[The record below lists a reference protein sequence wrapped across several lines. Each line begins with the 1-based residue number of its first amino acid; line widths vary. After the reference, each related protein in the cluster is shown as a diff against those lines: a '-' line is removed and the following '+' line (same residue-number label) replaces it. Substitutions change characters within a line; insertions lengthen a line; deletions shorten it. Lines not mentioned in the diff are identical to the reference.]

1 MKLKHVLASAVALL
15 CSVATWAQALYNH
28 TYTEGVTV
36 AEGENYFL
44 YNIASGMFLTDGMD
58 YGTHA
63 SIDHAGRVV
72 TLATSGGGYTI
83 NTTPFSA
90 NGSALK
96 NGGLFL
102 REDGEPFV
110 DGTSAEWTFEQVS
123 FNGYTNAYLIKT
135 GEKYLYIDYADN
147 LYLSKMG
154 SFVRSGSNTGD
165 AKSYWLLIPMSARQA
180 VNDYTYL
187 LRNTDMCHPWELPI
201 WNNGNVNMCVGSKE
215 NVTAE
220 AWHASFDFSQTISAS
235 IPNGKYT
242 LHCQG
247 FYYDTETPTV
257 LYANSDQAGLMRWNQ
272 DCNAAQSGAKF
283 LEGAYADNSVTT
295 IVTDHTLKV
304 GVTDPTNKNWQIFDN
319 FYLEYFGSC
328 VVNDAMALPDNG
340 DMAAD
345 KWYYFNPGAGSFNLT
360 ATDLSKIVYT
370 SDGTI
375 LTSAA
380 VSTTFGAN
388 PVTLTN
394 TTYYIKSSI
403 ENNFAYEADSYDLT
417 EQTAAYNTAVINA
430 GTAKT
435 NAEAADK
442 VNAEEKTA
450 LDEAITR
457 YGSIDYSGPQNKAL
471 KDALETATATLT
483 SATNTVKTS
492 ITAYA
497 NAKAYFDAVEPV
509 LKTTNFYTSAAY
521 ATNYSTPKAAYEAG
535 TLSDDDAAALSYGSR
550 RDGKM
555 PAILLSSWAGTT
567 LYINTWSKESA
578 GVAPARDFA
587 TPFFEY
593 WGADRN
599 NLAATTFTS
608 TIGGLTPNALY
619 AVTLNARVKQRDG
632 NRKVADGITLKV
644 GSGDAVDLTRGQH
657 IAMTRRFIDS
667 YTAYGYTN
675 ADGELVTTITVAENS
690 NISWLAFRDV
700 NYAHVEGATALDKV
714 IAEVTA
720 LNGHVPTNV
729 YSRANTVVTNY
740 TDANYPT
747 TDAGFATAIS
757 EIRAAA
763 ATAAAY
769 KSEYESYLELK
780 AYADALVAV
789 DNNNPSAN
797 STLATAISTA
807 ATNVNNVADVAAL
820 TSVNTTLKTAMV
832 TYAGAANPVGDG
844 KKFDLTFMLGK
855 VKFDDCITWENP
867 TVNGFD
873 GWATEQS
880 GGNFQVMENES
891 VTSGDYHSFIEYW
904 SADPQTNSKFN
915 LYTTVSNLPEGTY
928 TMSCYAF
935 AGPDGYAGAAASSEV
950 YFYANDTQGG
960 KVSDSRL
967 TQKEIT
973 FVNASE
979 QDVKIG
985 LKPVTGN
992 TWRWMGI
999 GYVKM
1004 YKTPA
1009 ADDVVLDESRA
1020 YVEGETAADVLLTK
1034 TIYKGF
1040 NTLVLPF
1047 SMTSSE
1053 ITTVLGDGKLYEFT
1067 GADAGSLNF
1076 NEVSTLAAH
1085 TPYLFKADADKII
1098 SRERIS
1104 GRTITVSTNSLKVA
1118 GTDYNLQGTYTPY
1131 AKNGDGNPIVAERD
1145 YVLGADNNFHLTTT
1159 QNALKAFRA
1168 YIQANEASP
1177 VNPVKALSICI
1188 DGETTAIESL
1198 NGETMTDG
1206 AIYNMAGQRVNK
1218 AVKGLYIVN
1227 GKKMLVK

>member
-15 CSVATWAQALYNH
+15 CSVATWAQASYNH
-28 TYTEGVTV
+28 TYTEGVPV
-36 AEGENYFL
+36 EAGENYFL

-63 SIDHAGRVV
+63 SIDHAGRVI
-72 TLATSGGGYTI
+72 TLEASGGGYTV

-102 REDGEPFV
+102 NASGEPYV
-110 DGTSAEWTFEQVS
+110 DGTSAEWTFEPVS
-123 FNGYTNAYLIKT
+123 FSGYTNAYLIKT
-135 GEKYLYIDYADN
+135 GEKYLYIDYADG
-147 LYLSKMG
+147 LYQGKMG

-165 AKSYWLLIPMSARQA
+165 AKSYWLLIPMSARQK
-180 VNDYTYL
+180 VHDYTYL
-187 LRNTDMCHPWELPI
+187 LRNTDMCHPWEFPI

-272 DCNAAQSGAKF
+272 DCNAAQAGAKF

-380 VSTTFGAN
+380 GSISTTFGTN

-403 ENNFAYEADSYDLT
+403 ANNFAYEADSYDLT
-417 EQTAAYNTAVINA
+417 EQKAAYNTAVTNA
-430 GTAKT
+430 ETAKT

-442 VNAEEKTA
+442 VNAAEKTT

-471 KDALETATATLT
+471 KEALETATATLT
-483 SATNTVKTS
+483 SATNTVNTS

-497 NAKAYFDAVEPV
+497 NAKAYFDAVKPV
-509 LKTTNFYTSAAY
+509 LETTNFYTSAAY
-521 ATNYSTPKAAYEAG
+521 ATNYSTPKAAYEEG
-535 TLSDDDAAALSYGSR
+535 TLSDVDAAALSYGSR
-550 RDGKM
+550 RDGSI

-593 WGADRN
+593 WVADGN

-675 ADGELVTTITVAENS
+675 AVGELVTTITVAENS

-700 NYAHVEGATALDKV
+700 NYAHVKGATALDKV

-729 YSRANTVVTNY
+729 YSTANTVVTKH

-747 TDAGFATAIS
+747 TDAEFATAIS

-789 DNNNPSAN
+789 DNNNPLAN
-797 STLATAISTA
+797 STLKAAISTA

-844 KKFDLTFMLGK
+844 NKFDLTFMLGK

-904 SADPQTNSKFN
+904 SANPQTNSKFN

-960 KVSDSRL
+960 KVSDPRL

-1009 ADDVVLDESRA
+1009 AGDVVLDESSA
-1020 YVEGETAADVLLTK
+1020 YDERETAADVLLTK

-1098 SRERIS
+1098 RDERIS

-1131 AKNGDGNPIVAERD
+1131 EKNGAGNPIVAERD
-1145 YVLGADNNFHLTTT
+1145 YVLGTNNNFYLTTT

-1168 YIQANEASP
+1168 YIQANEAST
-1177 VNPVKALSICI
+1177 VKALSICI

>member
-1 MKLKHVLASAVALL
+1 MKLKLLFAIVALL
-15 CSVATWAQALYNH
+15 CAVSSWAREDVTS
-28 TYTEGVTV
+28 TY
-36 AEGENYFL
+36 
-44 YNIASGMFLTDGMD
+44 LTDAALENEAGNWGYSGSGGNHKWD
-58 YGTHA
+58 NTNKYRESWHNIFTITQTTA
-63 SIDHAGRVV
+63 PLHAGFYQLSIQAAVQGGNS
-72 TLATSGGGYTI
+72 TTISLQATSGSNSSVAVY
-83 NTTPFSA
+83 P
-90 NGSALK
+90 
-96 NGGLFL
+96 
-102 REDGEPFV
+102 
-110 DGTSAEWTFEQVS
+110 
-123 FNGYTNAYLIKT
+123 
-135 GEKYLYIDYADN
+135 KYSTHSSYADMAAWWAADASHTGN
-147 LYLSKMG
+147 RDLNRIFTTVYVEEGQTLTATFKQTANNQW
-154 SFVRSGSNTGD
+154 FVYGQMQLHKLTDEEGRC
-165 AKSYWLLIPMSARQA
+165 AQLFEA
-180 VNDYTYL
+180 VYNPLTNQDMAGGRFKQRFEDYTAG
-187 LRNTDMCHPWELPI
+187 T
-201 WNNGNVNMCVGSKE
+201 
-215 NVTAE
+215 VTGKKLTK
-220 AWHASFDFSQTISAS
+220 TISS
-235 IPNGKYT
+235 LPNGKYNVT
-242 LHCQG
+242 LNGGASYTSGRG
-247 FYYDTETPTV
+247 FSGNTGDDLTTFFANDASTNVTV
-257 LYANSDQAGLMRWNQ
+257 VNRIDIGNNEFTDYTASNALVSDGNLEVGFNNKAIGANW
-272 DCNAAQSGAKF
+272 F
-283 LEGAYADNSVTT
+283 
-295 IVTDHTLKV
+295 V
-304 GVTDPTNKNWQIFDN
+304 GSIKYIE
-319 FYLEYFGSC
+319 YLGSC
-328 VVNDAMALPDNG
+328 LMHDAVALPDNG

-380 VSTTFGAN
+380 GSISTTFGAN

-394 TTYYIKSSI
+394 TTYYIKSSKA
-403 ENNFAYEADSYDLT
+403 NNFAYEADSYDLT
-417 EQTAAYNTAVINA
+417 EQKAAYNTAVINA

-442 VNAEEKTA
+442 VNAAEKKA

-483 SATNTVKTS
+483 SATNTVNTS

-497 NAKAYFDAVEPV
+497 NAKAYFDAVKPV
-509 LKTTNFYTSAAY
+509 LETTNFYTSAAY
-521 ATNYSTPKAAYEAG
+521 ASNYSTPKAAYEEG
-535 TLSDDDAAALSYGSR
+535 TLSDVDAAALSYGSR
-550 RDGKM
+550 RDGSI

-593 WGADRN
+593 WVADGN

-608 TIGGLTPNALY
+608 TIGGLTANALY
-619 AVTLNARVKQRDG
+619 AVTLNARVKQRDK

-729 YSRANTVVTNY
+729 YSTANTVVTKH

-747 TDAGFATAIS
+747 TDAEFATAIS

-789 DNNNPSAN
+789 DNNNPLAN
-797 STLATAISTA
+797 STLTAAISTA
-807 ATNVNNVADVAAL
+807 ATNVKNVADVAAL

-844 KKFDLTFMLGK
+844 NKFDLTFMLGK

-904 SADPQTNSKFN
+904 SANPQTNSKFN

-960 KVSDSRL
+960 KVSDFRL

-1098 SRERIS
+1098 RGERIS

-1177 VNPVKALSICI
+1177 VKALSICI

>member
-1 MKLKHVLASAVALL
+1 MKRKLLFAIVALL
-15 CSVATWAQALYNH
+15 CSITTWAREDVTN
-28 TYTEGVTV
+28 TY
-36 AEGENYFL
+36 
-44 YNIASGMFLTDGMD
+44 LTDAALEDESTNWALVSDGGNHAWD
-58 YGTHA
+58 GTNKYHESWHNTFTLTQTTSA
-63 SIDHAGRVV
+63 LPAGYYQLSIQAAIEGGNS
-72 TLATSGGGYTI
+72 TTISLQATSGSKSSVAVYPKYSTQSSYADMAAWWAADASQTGNRDLNRIFTTVYVEEGQTLTATFKQEANNQWFVYGQMQLHKLTDEEGRCAQLFEAVYNPLTNQDMSGGRFKQRFEDYTAGTVTGKKLTKTI
-83 NTTPFSA
+83 SSLPKGKYNVT
-90 NGSALK
+90 L
-96 NGGLFL
+96 NGGASYTSGRGF
-102 REDGEPFV
+102 DG
-110 DGTSAEWTFEQVS
+110 
-123 FNGYTNAYLIKT
+123 
-135 GEKYLYIDYADN
+135 
-147 LYLSKMG
+147 
-154 SFVRSGSNTGD
+154 NTGD
-165 AKSYWLLIPMSARQA
+165 GLTTFFANDASTNVTVVERTNIG
-180 VNDYTYL
+180 NNEFTDYTASNAL
-187 LRNTDMCHPWELPI
+187 VSDGNLEVGF
-201 WNNGNVNMCVGSKE
+201 NNLAIGANWFVGS
-215 NVTAE
+215 
-220 AWHASFDFSQTISAS
+220 I
-235 IPNGKYT
+235 KYI
-242 LHCQG
+242 
-247 FYYDTETPTV
+247 E
-257 LYANSDQAGLMRWNQ
+257 
-272 DCNAAQSGAKF
+272 
-283 LEGAYADNSVTT
+283 
-295 IVTDHTLKV
+295 
-304 GVTDPTNKNWQIFDN
+304 
-319 FYLEYFGSC
+319 YLGSC
-328 VVNDAMALPDNG
+328 LMHDAVALPGSG
-340 DMAAD
+340 DMDAD
-345 KWYYFNPGAGSFNLT
+345 TWYYINPGAGSFNLT
-360 ATDLSKIVYT
+360 ATTLDDIVYT
-370 SDGTI
+370 TDGKT
-375 LTSAA
+375 LTSVAR
-380 VSTTFGAN
+380 SINTTFGGN
-388 PVTLTN
+388 PVALSN
-394 TTYYIKSSI
+394 STYYIKSSSA
-403 ENNFAYEADSYDLT
+403 NNFAYTADTYDVTDLVT
-417 EQTAAYNTAVINA
+417 AYNTAVTNA

-442 VNAEEKTA
+442 VNAAEKTA
-450 LDEAITR
+450 LDDAITT
-457 YGSIDYSGPQNKAL
+457 YGSVSIPAETTQATKAE
-471 KDALETATATLT
+471 KDALETATAALT
-483 SATNTVKTS
+483 SATNTVSAS

-509 LKTTNFYTSAAY
+509 LATTNFYTSAAY
-521 ATNYSTPKAAYEAG
+521 ATNYSTPKADYEAG

-567 LYINTWSKESA
+567 LYINTWSTESA

-587 TPFFEY
+587 NPFFEY
-593 WGADRN
+593 WVADGN

-608 TIGGLTPNALY
+608 TIGGLTANALY
-619 AVTLNARVKQRDG
+619 TVTLNARVKQRDG

-644 GSGDAVDLTRGQH
+644 GSGDAVDLTQGQH

-700 NYAHVEGATALDKV
+700 KYAHVEGATALDKV

-729 YSRANTVVTNY
+729 YNMANTAVTNH

-747 TDAGFATAIS
+747 TDDGFATAIS

-780 AYADALVAV
+780 DYADALVAV
-789 DNNNPSAN
+789 DNDNTSAN

-807 ATNVNNVADVAAL
+807 ATNVNTVADVAAL

-832 TYAGAANPVGDG
+832 TYAGVANPVGNG

-855 VKFDDCITWENP
+855 VNFDDCITWENP

-935 AGPDGYAGAAASSEV
+935 AGPNGYAGAAASSEV

-1009 ADDVVLDESRA
+1009 AADVVLNESSA

-1053 ITTVLGDGKLYEFT
+1053 ITTVLGNGKLYEFT

-1085 TPYLFKADADKII
+1085 TPYLFKADADKNI
-1098 SRERIS
+1098 SGERIS

-1131 AKNGDGNPIVAERD
+1131 EKDDDGNPIVIGTD

-1159 QNALKAFRA
+1159 KNALKAFRA
-1168 YIQANEASP
+1168 YIKANEAST
-1177 VNPVKALSICI
+1177 VKALSICI

-1206 AIYNMAGQRVNK
+1206 AIYNLAGQRVNK